1 MILNGSGCD
10 HEFCTSCALYL
21 CSTNCTSSVSHG
33 PPGSIACPLCRNG
46 IVSFV
51 KLPQTKPIAK
61 EIARTSLSLSF
72 CTCSGE
78 APEPATLTTPLCKP
92 EFTCSR
98 ISPLGASFR
107 SLSCQR
113 FPSMKLNPNLCMGDP
128 EGSSSLVPCNVD
140 RNMRNNNIARCS
152 RSGFRRTASE
162 GRRSWLSALNQYVTT
177 GSGC

>member
-1 MILNGSGCD
+1 M
-10 HEFCTSCALYL
+10 YL
-21 CSTNCTSSVSHG
+21 CSTNTTSSVSHG
-33 PPGSIACPLCRNG
+33 LPGSIACPLCRNG

-51 KLPQTKPIAK
+51 KLPGTKPIAK

-78 APEPATLTTPLCKP
+78 APEPPTLTTPLCKP

-113 FPSMKLNPNLCMGDP
+113 FPSMKLNSNLCMGDP
-128 EGSSSLVPCNVD
+128 HSSSSSLVPCNVD
-140 RNMRNNNIARCS
+140 RNMRNHVARCS
-152 RSGFRRTASE
+152 RSSGFRRTASE